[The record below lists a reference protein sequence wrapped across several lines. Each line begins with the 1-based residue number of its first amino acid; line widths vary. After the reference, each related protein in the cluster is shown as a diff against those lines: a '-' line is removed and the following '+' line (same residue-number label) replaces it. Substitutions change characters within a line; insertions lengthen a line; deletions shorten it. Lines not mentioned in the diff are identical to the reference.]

1 MKYKNAILGVAI
13 LAALAGAANAGTNTI
28 GLTGGLGI
36 PTGNYGDAAAKG
48 WQIGAVGTHMVNT
61 QWGFGGDVAY
71 HGWGGSDALN
81 SLVQPAGG
89 SFKWSAIQ
97 ATAHAV
103 MAFPTT
109 SNAKP
114 YAKVG
119 AGLYNVDL
127 KLSSPVG
134 NTSESKSEFGFNVG
148 GGVNFLTKS
157 NMQWGL
163 SGAYHIVPIKDDPNS
178 AISLL
183 TKNVNFFQVGVN
195 VLWGSR

>member
-13 LAALAGAANAGTNTI
+13 LAVLAGAANAGTNTI

-48 WQIGAVGTHMVNT
+48 WQIGATGTHMVNT
-61 QWGFGGDVAY
+61 QWGFGGDVVY
-71 HGWGGSDALN
+71 HAWGGSDQAN
-81 SLVQPAGG
+81 AAAVQVFGPG
-89 SFKWSAIQ
+89 SEFKWSAIQ
-97 ATAHAV
+97 ATAHAL

-127 KLSSPVG
+127 KLDSPLG
-134 NTSESKSEFGFNVG
+134 NTSESKSKFGFNVG

-163 SGAYHIVPIKDDPNS
+163 SGAYHIVQAKDDLGS
-178 AISLL
+178 D
-183 TKNVNFFQVGVN
+183 VNFFQVGVDM
-195 VLWGSR
+195 LWGTR